1 MNGIQIL
8 LDSFPPF
15 PLALNLNIFAAD
27 FLRKEMMNKKV
38 SLVLSGGGARGLAHI
53 GVIEELERQGYE
65 IHSIV
70 GTSMGALVGGVYALG
85 KMDAYKN
92 WLLGLDKR
100 KVFSLVDFT
109 WSSQG
114 LIKGDKVLQKMQ
126 EFIPDQNIE
135 DLPIYY
141 AAISANLLTK
151 EEVVFVS
158 GSIFEAIR
166 ASIAIPTVFTPVKT
180 STGLLV
186 DGGVMNNLPINRA
199 KRMDDDLLIAVN
211 VNADIPLATLK
222 ISTKQE
228 KENESKYQKKVKEFY
243 QQLSRI
249 LPSTKEE
256 SKEEK
261 LGYFNLMSKTIN
273 LMTDHITRLNLLQH
287 QPDILVNISRDICG
301 TYDFYKA
308 EELIETGKVAFAKSF
323 DDFQKKSVESD

>member
-1 MNGIQIL
+1 
-8 LDSFPPF
+8 
-15 PLALNLNIFAAD
+15 
-27 FLRKEMMNKKV
+27 MMSKKV

-53 GVIEELERQGYE
+53 GVIEELLNRGFE
-65 IHSIV
+65 IHSIA

-85 KMDAYKN
+85 KMDEYKN
-92 WLLGLDKR
+92 WMLGLDKR

-114 LIKGDKVLQKMQ
+114 LIKGDKVLQKMR

-135 DLPIYY
+135 NLSIGY
-141 AAISANLLTK
+141 AAISANLLTR
-151 EEVVFVS
+151 EEVVFTT

-166 ASIAIPTVFTPVKT
+166 ASIAIPTVLTPVKT
-180 STGLLV
+180 PDGLLV
-186 DGGVMNNLPINRA
+186 DGGVVNNLPINRA
-199 KRMDDDLLIAVN
+199 KRVEGDLLIAVN
-211 VNADIPLATLK
+211 VNAHIPVNRLI
-222 ISTKQE
+222 ISKKQKE
-228 KENESKYQKKVKEFY
+228 ENESKYQIKVREFY

-256 SKEEK
+256 YKEEK

-301 TYDFYKA
+301 TYDFYMA
-308 EELIETGKVAFAKSF
+308 EELISTGKDAFAKSF
-323 DDFQKKSVESD
+323 EAWNKTQ